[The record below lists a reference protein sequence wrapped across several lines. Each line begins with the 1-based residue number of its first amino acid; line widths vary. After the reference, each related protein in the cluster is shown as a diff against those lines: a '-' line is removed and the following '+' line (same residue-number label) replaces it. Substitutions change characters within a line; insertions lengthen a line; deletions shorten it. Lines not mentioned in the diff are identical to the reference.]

1 MSRRAVF
8 SKRCFYERPGEAVRA
23 GIAASEW
30 IENQFFMDKRSAQE
44 RQGLGKGVNCVHKHT
59 KNRKGCK
66 IALQIAEGLV
76 K

>member
-1 MSRRAVF
+1 MGETWTEYLKGFFGTERNAG
-8 SKRCFYERPGEAVRA
+8 KRYCWEGDRKSLYGY
-23 GIAASEW
+23 I
-30 IENQFFMDKRSAQE
+30 
-44 RQGLGKGVNCVHKHT
+44 